1 MELNQFAQNSPTLR
15 HLLQQSQYF
24 LMLDKRVKSL
34 LPPNLHAHFKVACL
48 QQGELV
54 LLAKSSMAASR
65 LKMMVP
71 AILAQI
77 QSIDEHIVQV
87 KINVLPENPTPPK
100 EKHFHIPDS
109 VLTHFEETAEQVAHH
124 PQLAQ
129 AIRDL
134 VVHQRHNGQMR

>member
-77 QSIDEHIVQV
+77 QSIDEQIMQV

-109 VLTHFEETAEQVAHH
+109 VLPHFEQTAEKLSHAPELAQALLDLVAHH
-124 PQLAQ
+124 RQEQ
-129 AIRDL
+129 A
-134 VVHQRHNGQMR
+134 